1 MDNLT
6 STFDTDDDFMSI
18 EILQDLVIRLILVL
32 YNFFRRHMNL
42 RLMLTPNRLTFKN
55 GVFMTT
61 VKAKHKRMELPSV
74 KRIFFK
80 FQEQQK
86 L

>member
-1 MDNLT
+1 MENLT

-42 RLMLTPNRLTFKN
+42 RLMLTSNRLTFKN

-61 VKAKHKRMELPSV
+61 VKQNG
-74 KRIFFK
+74 IT
-80 FQEQQK
+80 
-86 L
+86 